1 MNCRSVQLCS
11 WGPLGRVSY
20 MMYHIIPY
28 YPATNSHILHQAVM
42 IKLTLVWIQT
52 WSAQLLWYQQHF
64 HSYFESAAGEGNI
77 CSCMRSN
84 LACSVTLLCLI
95 VVFKC
100 QCEMETGIKEPQ
112 LCYPDLLLLVQ
123 TYAVSERWVRCAVTE
138 WPVGSL
144 AHPEICPGSF
154 RLLSG
159 HLPWGISE
167 TLTQF
172 TALAVKPFSFS

>member
-20 MMYHIIPY
+20 MIYHIIPY

-123 TYAVSERWVRCAVTE
+123 TYAVSEQ
-138 WPVGSL
+138 VGEVCCYRMTS
-144 AHPEICPGSF
+144 G
-154 RLLSG
+154 LSSTSWN
-159 HLPWGISE
+159 LPWLIQTSLRAFTLRNLWNVDSIYSPCCE
-167 TLTQF
+167 TF
-172 TALAVKPFSFS
+172 